1 MTADMAQR
9 AVNLTDRA
17 VVALANAIVRRA
29 AMDLWNV
36 ADTPRRKPKR
46 IKVQIR
52 SPFGENIYR
61 QETDEEYMIRMEDLE
76 RIRQGRMEDLEQ
88 WFRGSYALMLA
99 GVTGEGVVVLDGDP
113 DRVIKVIEAKRRKG
127 LGLFATEGCHV
138 YYRTES
144 KRLRS

>member
-1 MTADMAQR
+1 
-9 AVNLTDRA
+9 
-17 VVALANAIVRRA
+17 
-29 AMDLWNV
+29 MDLWNV

-46 IKVQIR
+46 IKVQVR
-52 SPFGENIYR
+52 GPFGENIYR
-61 QETDEEYMIRMEDLE
+61 PETDEEYMIRLEDLE
-76 RIRQGRMEDLEQ
+76 RIRQCRMEDLED
-88 WFRGSYALMLA
+88 WFRGTYALMLA